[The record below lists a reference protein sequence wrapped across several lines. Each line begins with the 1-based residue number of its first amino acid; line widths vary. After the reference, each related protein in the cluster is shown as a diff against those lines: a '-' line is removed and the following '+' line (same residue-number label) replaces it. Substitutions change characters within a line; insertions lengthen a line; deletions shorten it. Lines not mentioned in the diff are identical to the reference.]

1 MTLPVAPYDRS
12 VLVAIRALFDGTANE
27 GQQIRAMEWIVLNLC
42 HVGQIS
48 FSTDSD
54 RLSAF
59 RDGERHIGLQL
70 ARIREPEGLKQLEAW
85 EAETK
90 RKRAAAT
97 KTARGEN
104 GRGKSGSSGG

>member
-1 MTLPVAPYDRS
+1 MMPVAPYDRS

-27 GQQIRAMEWIVLNLC
+27 GQQKRAMEWIILNLC

-48 FSTDSD
+48 FSADND

-59 RDGERHIGLQL
+59 RDGERHIGIQL

-90 RKRAAAT
+90 RKRA
-97 KTARGEN
+97 TASKQQEA
-104 GRGKSGSSGG
+104 KK